1 MANGEKQDISAL
13 KQFIEDDKV
22 YYLERDIYIDSD
34 TSSQANF
41 RGPMFTSYGTKQS
54 IKPFSVDVS
63 TPNPDSVGQEKLY
76 VTQTY
81 HKEDFKNANYPFS
94 DYDYFNLQP
103 SVYEEF
109 TYSNNEHSIIDDF
122 KLINRVSRE
131 VFRPGDFDCSIINKQ
146 DIERTMNLLSQ
157 VDLSH
162 KANSMP
168 NNLSQGEQ
176 QRAAIA
182 LAVVKNPSM
191 ILADEPTS
199 SLDDINC
206 QKILNLLKQHAKS
219 TNAKLIIIT
228 HDQRLKS
235 QFNKSI
241 KL

>member
-1 MANGEKQDISAL
+1 MLKTRAIRFSYDNNNQFSFPDINLRDGEELLILGKSGVGKTTLVQIIAGLLKPSSGLIEYNGIQVNNLLAKKLDSYRGKHVGMVFQKPRFVKNISVL
-13 KQFIEDDKV
+13 DNLLLSL
-22 YYLERDIYIDSD
+22 YL
-34 TSSQANF
+34 
-41 RGPMFTSYGTKQS
+41 
-54 IKPFSVDVS
+54 
-63 TPNPDSVGQEKLY
+63 
-76 VTQTY
+76 
-81 HKEDFKNANYPFS
+81 
-94 DYDYFNLQP
+94 
-103 SVYEEF
+103 
-109 TYSNNEHSIIDDF
+109 
-122 KLINRVSRE
+122 SR
-131 VFRPGDFDCSIINKQ
+131 NKQ

-228 HDQRLKS
+228 PDQRLKS